1 MHRPSLLYLL
11 AAGGATAALQRLVP
25 NAGAVSPAALF
36 GRQADECTSHSTCAE
51 CYGEG
56 YVVCD
61 TIGCF
66 NPDKYQQC
74 CKDACESALTS
85 RSLRGITDKPVNSA
99 LRGQDQQVLL
109 RLGKPCAHPSQN
121 LRPRY

>member
-25 NAGAVSPAALF
+25 NAGAVSHAALF

-66 NPDKYQQC
+66 NPDKFQQC
-74 CKDACESALTS
+74 CKNACESALS
-85 RSLRGITDKPVNSA
+85 SSSLFAGDADKPVPTA
-99 LRGQDQQVLL
+99 LC
-109 RLGKPCAHPSQN
+109 LGKTNKCCSDWVS
-121 LRPRY
+121 